1 MLVELERARFQ
12 IEARQG
18 MEEPVDL
25 GRVRLRYAHPTTR
38 RQREKLAEY
47 LK

>member
-1 MLVELERARFQ
+1 LVN
-12 IEARQG
+12 RQG
-18 MEEPVDL
+18 RDHTAKFPEV
-25 GRVRLRYAHPTTR
+25 TTR

>member
-1 MLVELERARFQ
+1 MCAIF
-12 IEARQG
+12 A
-18 MEEPVDL
+18 L
-25 GRVRLRYAHPTTR
+25 GTGLPTTGSAMTFLDRGMHDRRYLRFMR